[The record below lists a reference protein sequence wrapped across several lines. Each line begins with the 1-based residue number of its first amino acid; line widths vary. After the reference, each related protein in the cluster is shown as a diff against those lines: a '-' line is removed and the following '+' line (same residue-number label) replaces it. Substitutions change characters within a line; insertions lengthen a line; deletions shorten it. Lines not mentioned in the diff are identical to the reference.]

1 MNHLTICGPD
11 GHQQS
16 VPSGPHHPPEFLS
29 MLTNSCRFRAGSAVS
44 REDSELLAY
53 ANAWAPF
60 GGPSAEDLL
69 LRFGMSPSRFRTRV
83 REIVARRDRYA
94 S

>member
-1 MNHLTICGPD
+1 MKTGISPLPVRTTR
-11 GHQQS
+11 S
-16 VPSGPHHPPEFLS
+16 ATALRHPPEFLS
-29 MLTNSCRFRAGSAVS
+29 MLPNRYRPGPGTGVS
-44 REDSELLAY
+44 REDHELLAY
-53 ANAWAPF
+53 ATAWAPF